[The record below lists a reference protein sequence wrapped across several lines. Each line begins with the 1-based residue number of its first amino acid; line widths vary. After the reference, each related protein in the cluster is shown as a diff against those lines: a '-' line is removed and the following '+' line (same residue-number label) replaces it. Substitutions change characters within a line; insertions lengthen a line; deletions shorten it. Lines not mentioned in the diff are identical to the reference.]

1 LRELDLIDKAGA
13 MRAEPT
19 SRPVRA
25 LLALVA
31 LGSLFTAGCGALDGA
46 QRVIGRADL
55 VNDLATRMD
64 RATLLTYAAEYQ
76 LPDGKMATIAQAQ
89 EPPRATYA
97 YPGGRV
103 TVTEDATAECSG
115 PATAVTCTLTPPPT
129 PAARPAAG
137 LFIDAGKHGL
147 VAPAVVIGLLTAAAL
162 DADAVIQQHDS
173 TVAGR
178 HVTCVTVERVENA
191 AAANFDACVTAEGVL
206 GSFRG
211 AVNGDHM
218 DLTMIN
224 YRETV
229 EAVAFELPAGAEI
242 VDRRPGT
249 K

>member
-1 LRELDLIDKAGA
+1 

-25 LLALVA
+25 CLVLATAAALLA
-31 LGSLFTAGCGALDGA
+31 GGCDALDGA

-64 RATLLTYAAEYQ
+64 RATELTYVAEYQ
-76 LPDGKMATIAQAQ
+76 LPDGKTATIAQAQ
-89 EPPRATYA
+89 EPPRAAYL

-103 TVTEDATAECSG
+103 TVTEEATAECSG
-115 PATAVTCTLTPPPT
+115 AGTAVTCTLTSPPT

-137 LFIDAGKHGL
+137 LFVDAGKHGL
-147 VAPAVVIGLLTAAAL
+147 LAPAAVIGLLTAAAL

-191 AAANFDACVTAEGVL
+191 PAAKFDACVTAEGVL
-206 GSFRG
+206 GSFDG
-211 AVNGDHM
+211 VVDGSPM
-218 DLTMIN
+218 EQTLIN
-224 YRETV
+224 YREKA
-229 EAVAFELPAGAEI
+229 EAAAFELPAGATI
-242 VDRRPGT
+242 VDRRPAA